1 MNKNKIYVKVKIFY
15 NDLINNLMCIINYF
29 NYKYKVVLINW
40 YFGYVFI
47 RFVFDI
53 LCKEIKGWW
62 LSYLLY
68 IML

>member
-1 MNKNKIYVKVKIFY
+1 MS
-15 NDLINNLMCIINYF
+15 IINYF
-29 NYKYKVVLINW
+29 NCKYKVMLINW
-40 YFGYVFI
+40 YFGYLFI

-53 LCKEIKGWW
+53 LCKEIKGWC